1 MCHICNM
8 ARCPVNCPNHK
19 EKGLYTCKIC
29 ESGISASEQ
38 MYRINGAY
46 YHKECLLDFYDKDE
60 LLALLGVRAHP
71 ASRESIKGIL
81 TILGE
86 KNEK

>member
-8 ARCPVNCPNHK
+8 ARCPINCPNHN
-19 EKGLYTCKIC
+19 EIGIYTCKIC
-29 ESGISASEQ
+29 QDGISISEQ

-60 LLALLGVRAHP
+60 LLALLGVRP
-71 ASRESIKGIL
+71 RLASKESIRGIL
-81 TILGE
+81 AILGV
-86 KNEK
+86 KNGK

>member
-8 ARCPVNCPNHK
+8 ARCPINCPNHK
-19 EKGLYTCKIC
+19 ECV
-29 ESGISASEQ
+29 
-38 MYRINGAY
+38 
-46 YHKECLLDFYDKDE
+46 LDFYDKDE